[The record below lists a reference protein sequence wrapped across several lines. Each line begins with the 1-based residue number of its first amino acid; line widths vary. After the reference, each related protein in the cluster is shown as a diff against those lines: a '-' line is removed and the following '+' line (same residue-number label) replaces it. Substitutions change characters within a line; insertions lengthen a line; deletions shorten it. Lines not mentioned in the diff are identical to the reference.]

1 MMVMIKRTEYINNVI
16 EAADII
22 RTANEDTIIVVNSI
36 VKRELI
42 LRAIERMKPGVKIEV
57 HVC

>member
-1 MMVMIKRTEYINNVI
+1 MRTEYINNVR

-22 RTANEDTIIVVNSI
+22 RTANEDTTIVVNSV

-57 HVC
+57 QVY